1 MLRLVKYGKLINF
14 KDELYIIIY
23 GYLKKKLYIL
33 WSLKWISHEY
43 FIKWT
48 KYPFKKG
55 YDMPR
60 CGIMVIKPYVIWF
73 GYAILKALYAYI
85 MP

>member
-1 MLRLVKYGKLINF
+1 
-14 KDELYIIIY
+14 
-23 GYLKKKLYIL
+23 L

-55 YDMPR
+55 YGMPR

-73 GYAILKALYAYI
+73 GYAILKALYAYL
-85 MP
+85 MPQIWLSSIIGGGYYYPYYIHPSLMPIYDVP

>member
-1 MLRLVKYGKLINF
+1 MIIF
-14 KDELYIIIY
+14 KT
-23 GYLKKKLYIL
+23 IL

-55 YDMPR
+55 CGMPC

-73 GYAILKALYAYI
+73 GYAILKALYAI
-85 MP
+85 FMPRIWLSGC